1 MLCAVLS
8 GALVWAL
15 LLVPAGGADAA
26 FTLEQV
32 RCRSAVA
39 RSAAKLAH
47 RAAVHTAK
55 CHGRRDRSVPKATD
69 GADCNRL
76 DYGGGER
83 VDSAE
88 QALRSRV
95 GGKRNRCL
103 DASGDDLDPWHMGY
117 RACPDPC
124 GAPIGTADDLADCL
138 VCLVRDAVEEMS
150 ETNLG
155 GPAIGLCYGG
165 SRDGLACSSCV
176 GGSNDGSPCDDD
188 SDCAGEGAS
197 CTAAPDNGDNC
208 EEFSECW
215 LGGECRD
222 GRCRSPCDGGSVC
235 KYAFCDGG
243 GSNGQPCTLGQCADG
258 GVCELVMDNDM
269 RRCRSLM
276 GKKQAKHFATLLKE
290 RVKCQTTEERA
301 GGSSTAWCASA
312 NPRGRIGKV
321 RARGEEAV
329 HKRCDPG
336 SAPAT
341 CPNPPADV
349 PPDESCTDLGD
360 VCVRK
365 SCVFDRSEGAGSDL
379 FEYFYALANASVTTT
394 TVPVT
399 STTLPPFATWTEVH
413 SVLTVKCVSCHG
425 GGMAMGGLGGLDDS
439 AAGYAALVGTAAV
452 ACPGNT
458 LVVAGE
464 PDSSY
469 IVEKLE
475 QSAPECGSQMPTGG
489 SMTSGE
495 LAAIRS
501 WISGGA
507 LND

>member
-188 SDCAGEGAS
+188 SDCAGEGA
-197 CTAAPDNGDNC
+197 TATTA
-208 EEFSECW
+208 
-215 LGGECRD
+215 
-222 GRCRSPCDGGSVC
+222 RSFRSVGS
-235 KYAFCDGG
+235 AA
-243 GSNGQPCTLGQCADG
+243 N
-258 GVCELVMDNDM
+258 
-269 RRCRSLM
+269 
-276 GKKQAKHFATLLKE
+276 
-290 RVKCQTTEERA
+290 A
-301 GGSSTAWCASA
+301 GMASA
-312 NPRGRIGKV
+312 ARPAMAV
-321 RARGEEAV
+321 R
-329 HKRCDPG
+329 
-336 SAPAT
+336 SAST
-341 CPNPPADV
+341 
-349 PPDESCTDLGD
+349 
-360 VCVRK
+360 R
-365 SCVFDRSEGAGSDL
+365 
-379 FEYFYALANASVTTT
+379 SVT
-394 TVPVT
+394 
-399 STTLPPFATWTEVH
+399 
-413 SVLTVKCVSCHG
+413 
-425 GGMAMGGLGGLDDS
+425 
-439 AAGYAALVGTAAV
+439 AV
-452 ACPGNT
+452 AATASP
-458 LVVAGE
+458 AR
-464 PDSSY
+464 
-469 IVEKLE
+469 
-475 QSAPECGSQMPTGG
+475 SANVPM
-489 SMTSGE
+489 
-495 LAAIRS
+495 
-501 WISGGA
+501 GA
-507 LND
+507 CVNW